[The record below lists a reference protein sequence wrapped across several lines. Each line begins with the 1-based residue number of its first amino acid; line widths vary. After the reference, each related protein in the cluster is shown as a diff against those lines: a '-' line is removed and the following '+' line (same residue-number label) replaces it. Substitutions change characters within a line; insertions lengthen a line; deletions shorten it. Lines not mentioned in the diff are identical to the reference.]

1 MNNKLVSKDTAY
13 EFLRELFDRRGPES
27 YLGENV
33 SMADHMEQSAACAI
47 KDGAEDSL
55 VVATL
60 LHDIGHFVSDFPLDA
75 LEQGTDNLHENAGA
89 ALLEKFFPL
98 SVSEPVRLHVAAKRY
113 LCAVEP
119 SYYERLSS
127 ASKNSL
133 KLQGGAMS
141 VEEVAIFKQNKFK
154 DDAVKLRHYDDD
166 GKVVNLAIKPFMEYE
181 RMLKGLLTQ
190 DEPT

>member
-1 MNNKLVSKDTAY
+1 MNNKLMSKDMTY
-13 EFLRELFDRRGPES
+13 EFLRELFDKRGPES

-75 LEQGTDNLHENAGA
+75 LEQGTDNVHENAGA

-119 SYYERLSS
+119 SYYEHLSS

-133 KLQGGAMS
+133 KLQGDAMS
-141 VEEVAIFKQNKFK
+141 VEEVAIFQQNKFK
-154 DDAVKLRHYDDD
+154 DDAVKLRYYDDD
-166 GKVVNLAIKPFMEYE
+166 GKVANLSIKPFMEYE

-190 DEPT
+190 DGPT